1 MSRFFGFIESQE
13 SQYIGDL
20 ETVVG
25 KTSDRVKEGGV
36 VDIRG
41 SIPEHVN
48 ELEPILR

>member
-1 MSRFFGFIESQE
+1 MSRYVGFIESQN
-13 SQYIGDL
+13 IGDL

-25 KTSDRVKEGGV
+25 KTSDRVEEGGV

-41 SIPEHVN
+41 GTPEHGN